1 MSRGENSISSRDL
14 YALQQPLIEQLIEW
28 RDNDNGDDSGT
39 LTVDSILLSN
49 DGKHVKITD
58 ANSDEVANIISYGN
72 ILLSI
77 IDHSTLHDKRLI
89 NIAQQCADGDVGNLE
104 TLHLMLERMVSS
116 TIYKLLLAIIIISLM
131 MVRPSVVF
139 PQPDSPTSPSVSP
152 LKMSSVTP
160 STAFTV
166 WWFLNPDF
174 FTVKCFFR
182 SFISRS
188 LVCSAIILVFCTE
201 SYGDFS

>member
-14 YALQQPLIEQLIEW
+14 YVLQQPLVEQLIEW
-28 RDNDNGDDSGT
+28 RDNDNGDNNST

-49 DGKHVKITD
+49 DGKHVKITN
-58 ANSDEVANIISYGN
+58 ASSDEVANIVSYGY

-116 TIYKLLLAIIIISLM
+116 TIYKLLLAIIIIGL
-131 MVRPSVVF
+131 
-139 PQPDSPTSPSVSP
+139 TI
-152 LKMSSVTP
+152 L
-160 STAFTV
+160 
-166 WWFLNPDF
+166 
-174 FTVKCFFR
+174 
-182 SFISRS
+182 
-188 LVCSAIILVFCTE
+188 AIFQIFH
-201 SYGDFS
+201 